1 MKRKNIHSEEFK
13 RLFGKFQAG
22 NISLKELDTL
32 EKLMNDEDSSDDIRR
47 MMMDDLADGTFS
59 KSLIEPDTEKMYA
72 QIRSAISTQK
82 NKRRN
87 IILFNSTVRVAAVLA
102 LAFLLGSVTTYLTV
116 RNNKAGEDAA
126 FCEVTAPLGGK
137 SEIVLPDNSKVW
149 LNAGSKIRYS
159 TSFNK
164 KDRNIAL
171 EGEGYFK
178 VAKNKALPFIVDAL
192 GFKVK
197 AVGTEFNVKAYKNE
211 GTVETTLV
219 EGKVELITASQKNSE
234 SVYMEPNQKAI
245 YVKDHQKLDIEELKR
260 EKPNMAEIAPVNK
273 EADLLMTPPINIQSQ
288 VSWVNDRLIV
298 EREPLSE
305 LAVRLSR
312 KYNFTFVFKSEDI
325 KRYRFSGTLEDET
338 LQQVMDVIKL
348 TSPIDYE
355 ISGKTVIIDK
365 NENRQKKFEPYLKN

>member
-1 MKRKNIHSEEFK
+1 
-13 RLFGKFQAG
+13 
-22 NISLKELDTL
+22 
-32 EKLMNDEDSSDDIRR
+32 
-47 MMMDDLADGTFS
+47 
-59 KSLIEPDTEKMYA
+59 
-72 QIRSAISTQK
+72 
-82 NKRRN
+82 
-87 IILFNSTVRVAAVLA
+87 
-102 LAFLLGSVTTYLTV
+102 
-116 RNNKAGEDAA
+116 
-126 FCEVTAPLGGK
+126 
-137 SEIVLPDNSKVW
+137 
-149 LNAGSKIRYS
+149 
-159 TSFNK
+159 
-164 KDRNIAL
+164 L

-178 VAKNKALPFIVDAL
+178 VAKNKVLPFIVDAL

-355 ISGKTVIIDK
+355 ISGKTVVIDK